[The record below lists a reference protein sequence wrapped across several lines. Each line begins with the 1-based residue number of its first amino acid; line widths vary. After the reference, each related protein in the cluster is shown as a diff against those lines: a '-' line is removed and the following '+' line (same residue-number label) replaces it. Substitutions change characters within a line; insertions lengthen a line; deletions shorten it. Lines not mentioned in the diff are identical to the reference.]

1 MNYSTKQRD
10 ALLRYLKEFPG
21 KHFTVQD
28 ISDHLREEEIPIGT
42 TTLYRHLNRMV
53 EEGIVNKYI
62 TDNIGSA
69 CFEYVG
75 EGESCEESQC
85 FHLKCEK
92 CNKLIHMSC
101 GELGLISNHLMQDHG
116 FKLDSLRT
124 VFYGICEDCRDD
136 ADKHRSVIHNCHGH
150 ISHGHHNCGGNS
162 NF

>member
-1 MNYSTKQRD
+1 MGINYSTKQRD
-10 ALLRYLKEFPG
+10 ALLGYLKKFPG

-28 ISDHLREEEIPIGT
+28 IFDHFRTEGISIGT

-53 EEGIVNKYI
+53 DEGIVNKYI

-75 EGESCEESQC
+75 EGEACEESQC

-92 CNKLIHMSC
+92 CNKLIHMHC
-101 GELGLISNHLMQDHG
+101 GELGAISNHLMQDHG

-124 VFYGICEDCRDD
+124 VFYGICEDCRDG
-136 ADKHRSVIHNCHGH
+136 ADE
-150 ISHGHHNCGGNS
+150 HHDCQES
-162 NF
+162 SSS